1 MKTAV
6 SALQSQYAAQT
17 RRPAFFFGLILGA
30 TVAVLVQSCTP
41 AAANEPETI
50 AETYPA
56 DWTANPT
63 AGVVYEPI
71 DESGVSHD

>member
-1 MKTAV
+1 MKYAIRTVLAAAVVMAAV
-6 SALQSQYAAQT
+6 S
-17 RRPAFFFGLILGA
+17 
-30 TVAVLVQSCTP
+30 SCT
-41 AAANEPETI
+41 AARVAEPETL

-71 DESGVSHD
+71 PESGANHE